1 MDGMTTAG
9 NVTATREMTT
19 GGETTTAGEVLAGG
33 AVTAGGAAATGG
45 ETTTGGAVTAA
56 RGATTAGVKAIAR
69 IAARADGRRGTVL
82 PVLESDGPL
91 ALRRTRGSGDEARVM
106 LVGAMS
112 GPLGGDRFAV
122 EAKVG
127 EGARLRVGSAA
138 ATIALPGQA
147 KGEARYDVRIDIAAG
162 GELRWLP
169 EQLISAQGS
178 DLRVSTRVEL
188 AADARLVFREEQ
200 VLGRAGE
207 EPGRLGSR
215 LSVWSGGRPLLDQ
228 EVACGPGAPGGWDG
242 PAVLGGYRAM
252 GQLLVVRPEFA
263 EKAPGPR
270 VWGESAALT
279 PLAGPAVLVSAL
291 APDALRLRR
300 VLDEAL
306 AELDG

>member
-1 MDGMTTAG
+1 MTTAG
-9 NVTATREMTT
+9 VRAT
-19 GGETTTAGEVLAGG
+19 
-33 AVTAGGAAATGG
+33 
-45 ETTTGGAVTAA
+45 
-56 RGATTAGVKAIAR
+56 AR
-69 IAARADGRRGTVL
+69 IAARLDGRGTTAL

-91 ALRRTRGSGDEARVM
+91 ALRRTRGRGDEARVM

-122 EAKVG
+122 KAEVG
-127 EGARLRVGSAA
+127 AGARLHLGSAA
-138 ATIALPGQA
+138 ATIALPGQS
-147 KGEARYDVRIDIAAG
+147 KGEARYDVRIDVAAG

-178 DLRVSTRVEL
+178 DLCVSTRVDL

-207 EPGRLGSR
+207 DPGRLSSR
-215 LSVWSGGRPLLDQ
+215 LTVRLDGRALLDQ

-242 PAVLGGYRAM
+242 PAVLGGHRAL
-252 GQLLVVRPEFA
+252 GQLVVVRPEFG
-263 EKAPGPR
+263 ERAPEPR
-270 VWGESAALT
+270 VLGESAALT
-279 PLAGPAVLVSAL
+279 PLVGPAVLVTAL

-306 AELDG
+306 AALDG